1 MAGTCAADVH
11 DFQMIQY
18 DDMFPLLMLKP
29 CCHSAADYI
38 IATNRTATGHWIDSD
53 GPAVRRWS
61 VGGRCVGGRCVVNCG
76 E

>member
-53 GPAVRRWS
+53 RSPVNHS
-61 VGGRCVGGRCVVNCG
+61 TSSSESQSQGGRSC
-76 E
+76 